1 MEKKDLANRL
11 METMRER
18 FQSLENLLFDHMS
31 WMDLKVWK
39 DERTYGNESLEYL
52 ANHFKVTLEKACFQK
67 QKLIPEWKRLKIYVK
82 SLFESKLIRDETN
95 ARKIWN
101 HILLSCKKRFPNAY
115 LLIQIC
121 FSIRSSNA
129 ATERAFNLLTLLL
142 SDRKT
147 KMQDQTTPMLSTIC
161 INENLWDEGEKSEII
176 NAAVNIHLEKRWKKM
191 DQEKEQKFKKKM
203 LVEFKIVGSKSEDE
217 SESEEESK
225 SEDEN
230 GFLEDSGG
238 LI

>member
-1 MEKKDLANRL
+1 MEKKDLANIL
-11 METMRER
+11 MKTMRER

-31 WMDLKVWK
+31 WMDPKVWE

-52 ANHFKVTLEKACFQK
+52 ANHFKVTLEKASFQK

-95 ARKIWN
+95 ARKTWN

-121 FSIRSSNA
+121 FSIGSSNA

-176 NAAVNIHLEKRWKKM
+176 NAAVNIHLEKRWKM

>member
-1 MEKKDLANRL
+1 MEKKDLANIL
-11 METMRER
+11 MKTMRER

-31 WMDLKVWK
+31 WMDPKVWE

-52 ANHFKVTLEKACFQK
+52 ANHFKVTLEKASFQK

-176 NAAVNIHLEKRWKKM
+176 NAAVNIHLEKRWKM